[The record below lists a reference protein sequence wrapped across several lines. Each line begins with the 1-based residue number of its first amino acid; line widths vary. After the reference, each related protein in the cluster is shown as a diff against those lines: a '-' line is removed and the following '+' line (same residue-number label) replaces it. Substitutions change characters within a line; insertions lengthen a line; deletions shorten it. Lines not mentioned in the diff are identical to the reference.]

1 MNKMH
6 IDFDIMGL
14 LSPTKNI
21 WLRMLLVSVGWNTND
36 SMLAKI
42 SKLFA

>member
-14 LSPTKNI
+14 FSPTKNS
-21 WLRMLLVSVGWNTND
+21 WLMMLLVSVG
-36 SMLAKI
+36 
-42 SKLFA
+42 